1 MNSIVSITHC
11 SSTDRLQLATSK
23 NSQKN
28 NRKKRK
34 NNFIDHSMT
43 PACTV
48 HKNTSPLSF
57 FFFLS
62 FRFLNETG
70 IKKMYCKKENK
81 QRRRNIFAL

>member
-57 FFFLS
+57 FFFLFFS
-62 FRFLNETG
+62 LFKSNR
-70 IKKMYCKKENK
+70 YQENVLQEGK
-81 QRRRNIFAL
+81 